1 METILSLVQPDRLV
15 FDTEQTDW
23 ADYASKREMF
33 SDSLRSDLPVIQ
45 SDDHRTSLKQMIFSH
60 FHRRPKLV
68 NNHHPASLHWTSLNA
83 TTTLNLIHPCA
94 LSTNGYDS
102 INDQRSVTHQF
113 LSHRTPLDYLWYKT
127 FTHPKQGIF
136 RVRKSRIIVAFDDA
150 QRKPEGR
157 DWSFVRSNDSLGL
170 PSGW

>member
-1 METILSLVQPDRLV
+1 MENILSFDQPDTLV

-23 ADYASKREMF
+23 ADYALKREIF
-33 SDSLRSDLPVIQ
+33 SNSLRSDLPVVQ
-45 SDDHRTSLKQMIFSH
+45 SDDQHTSLKQTIFSH

-68 NNHHPASLHWTSLNA
+68 NNHYPASLHWTSLNA

-102 INDQRSVTHQF
+102 ISGQQSVTHQF
-113 LSHRTPLDYLWYKT
+113 LSHRTPLDYVWCKT
-127 FTHPKQGIF
+127 FNHPKQGIF
-136 RVRKSRIIVAFDDA
+136 RVRKSRILVAFDET

-157 DWSFVRSNDSLGL
+157 D
-170 PSGW
+170 